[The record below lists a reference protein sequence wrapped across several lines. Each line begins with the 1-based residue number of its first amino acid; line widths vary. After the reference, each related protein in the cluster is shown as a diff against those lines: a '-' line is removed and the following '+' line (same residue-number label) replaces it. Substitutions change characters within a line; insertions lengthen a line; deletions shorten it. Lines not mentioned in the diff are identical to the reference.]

1 MEQISNPMSVIRRCS
16 NRGLGIAILLVFGF
30 SFLTAQDAP
39 QPATEEGEDL
49 DLSGV
54 AALFKESETL
64 EEFEE
69 KLNSEEAEV
78 NNLDLNKDG
87 EIDYLRVLESVD
99 GSTHLIVIQ
108 AALGEEAYQDVC
120 TIEVD
125 KSEDGNT
132 YVQIVGDKSIYGDS
146 YILEPPPEEQE
157 TVNKTVIIVVF
168 LGPGYRPWRSPYR
181 WGHYPP
187 RYRRRAPVPRATYRN
202 RMSKRYPQKGRWGHT
217 SRRKSSRATSMHKSS
232 RKSSNKSKTTQ
243 RRRN

>member
-1 MEQISNPMSVIRRCS
+1 MLNRMLVIKRS
-16 NRGLGIAILLVFGF
+16 IERGLKIAILLVFGF

-54 AALFKESETL
+54 VALFKESETL

>member
-1 MEQISNPMSVIRRCS
+1 MEQISNQIWVTKSYKNIFRS
-16 NRGLGIAILLVFGF
+16 GILFLALLF
-30 SFLTAQDAP
+30 SFQILAQDEP

-87 EIDYLRVLESVD
+87 EIDYLRVLESVE
-99 GSTHLIVIQ
+99 GTTHLIVIQ

-157 TVNKTVIIVVF
+157 KF
-168 LGPGYRPWRSPYR
+168 
-181 WGHYPP
+181 
-187 RYRRRAPVPRATYRN
+187 ATDAWIRN
-202 RMSKRYPQKGRWGHT
+202 RVCQLPARNSTKRPIQTIQASHFTLTGRMKN
-217 SRRKSSRATSMHKSS
+217 SIS
-232 RKSSNKSKTTQ
+232 
-243 RRRN
+243 